1 MECGWGDGVTATC
14 RPVRRIFGAV
24 ALGFVALTVPL
35 PLPTPPGLP
44 TALPTAL
51 ATPSL
56 PAAIATPSLPSL
68 TTPGA
73 GQVVV
78 SPAQDASG
86 GAPQG
91 GGGAAGSGSGGNPPR
106 GITIP
111 FTTISVSSPLDIALL
126 GALATLPLLFGIWML
141 LFGRTFTEAR
151 RAREAQVRLLL
162 AADLGLRPKDLTSMG
177 TKALFE
183 LREKSAFDELT
194 GVMRRI
200 AGISVADREIA
211 RSRRHNTPLAIA
223 FLDIDGMR
231 EVNERGGRAAGD
243 ATLQGMAKALKEG
256 LREEDTVVRYGGDEF
271 VCVLPDT
278 SAKSGR
284 ATLGAIQVEAARAG
298 IRFGMGLAELRRSDD
313 VVSLFARA
321 DQDLYEFKANR
332 GEIVQL
338 PAPRDE
344 RTPPPKEPR
353 SLTSP

>member
-86 GAPQG
+86 GAPPG

-278 SAKSGR
+278 SAKGGR

-338 PAPRDE
+338 PTPRDE